1 MPIRRPDPPLD
12 YLHSASVS
20 SLESY
25 ELSRLNHAANLRREI
40 AALLDQWIEETV
52 HAQLARW
59 VLEDL
64 STATTLLPLRAS
76 RAAAAASLRSTRNPR
91 DGRTPHRTSAET
103 RRSTT
108 LNPPPLD
115 FPSPSHSAT
124 SSPVYR
130 VHSFLPQSPTVHF
143 RVPMFSFP
151 VRQLVTGRFLLR
163 IWRRVERG
171 YGCAWLGVGQHFRR

>member
-59 VLEDL
+59 VLEDRAL
-64 STATTLLPLRAS
+64 QQHSDPLP
-76 RAAAAASLRSTRNPR
+76 
-91 DGRTPHRTSAET
+91 
-103 RRSTT
+103 
-108 LNPPPLD
+108 
-115 FPSPSHSAT
+115 
-124 SSPVYR
+124 
-130 VHSFLPQSPTVHF
+130 PQ
-143 RVPMFSFP
+143 
-151 VRQLVTGRFLLR
+151 RQLPFEVPVTADMAALHIARPLKPAAPQR
-163 IWRRVERG
+163 
-171 YGCAWLGVGQHFRR
+171 

>member
-59 VLEDL
+59 VLEDRAL
-64 STATTLLPLRAS
+64 QQHSSACEPLA
-76 RAAAAASLRSTRNPR
+76 
-91 DGRTPHRTSAET
+91 
-103 RRSTT
+103 
-108 LNPPPLD
+108 
-115 FPSPSHSAT
+115 
-124 SSPVYR
+124 
-130 VHSFLPQSPTVHF
+130 PQ
-143 RVPMFSFP
+143 
-151 VRQLVTGRFLLR
+151 RQLPFEVPVTPEITALR
-163 IWRRVERG
+163 IARPLKP
-171 YGCAWLGVGQHFRR
+171 AAPQH